1 MQSKKGSL
9 TEAITNTAIGFVVT
23 LLFSPLIYW
32 ICGVTMKP
40 AQMGMVT
47 LLFTAVS
54 VARSYIIRR
63 VFNRIIVIKDQ
74 IGKQKLYIRV
84 GNKGH
89 GQTHWKTKKM

>member
-23 LLFSPLIYW
+23 LVFSPPSYW

-47 LLFTAVS
+47 LLFKLVS
-54 VARSYIIRR
+54 VARSYIIRSF
-63 VFNRIIVIKDQ
+63 FNRIIV
-74 IGKQKLYIRV
+74 R
-84 GNKGH
+84 
-89 GQTHWKTKKM
+89 KKM